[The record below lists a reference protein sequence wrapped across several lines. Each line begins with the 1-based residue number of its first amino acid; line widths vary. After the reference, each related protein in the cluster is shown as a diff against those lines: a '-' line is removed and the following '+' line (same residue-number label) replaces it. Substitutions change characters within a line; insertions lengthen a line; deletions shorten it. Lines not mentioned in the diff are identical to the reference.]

1 MKTLKL
7 LNKNFFTLII
17 LSLISLASYAEE
29 QPVDIW
35 NLEKKEIENK
45 IDQIDINTQ
54 NESMINQNSS
64 KDIFRIQ
71 SNQKKN
77 SIKLDE
83 DFDSKGIKILGLYD
97 PEDNDLDID
106 MWSNSNGDQLRVLFS
121 KLNKMNL
128 SDDASEIMKVL
139 LLTNAYPP
147 KRNISEEEFLKFKS
161 NWLIKN
167 SDLNLIEE
175 YIIKNQIL
183 DKQSNLTRFLVD
195 KYLSSSEVDKACNV
209 FSKNSKPII
218 NEYLSKF
225 NLYCLIKDNKIEE
238 ALLILDLKKEL
249 GFKDQYFEDKI
260 NFLIG
265 YSSKVDER
273 ISEKTLLS
281 FHLAHETNSEFFFEP
296 TDKTKKIIWKY
307 LGSHNLLNSFQEIDI
322 SDQVKISTIE
332 KAVHKKNYSENELFE
347 IYKRFQFN
355 INQLLNAEESY
366 KTLSKIESR
375 ALIYQKIL
383 LESDSVEKLKLLK
396 LLKKLFKD
404 DNLDNA
410 FNINLKKYLK
420 EMNPEN
426 IPPNLTSFYYTNL
439 KINEDKEKGKKIK
452 FNNDI
457 LHQSKLIDYF
467 NGDYSKSKIEK
478 EIDNYLKK
486 IKKNKKYF
494 FSKRDQIF
502 LESLKSDGI
511 KISKKYNDLYEV
523 NQFEIPSDIQ
533 VMINNNEKAAAILR
547 IVEVLGQDKLEII
560 DEDTIYFIISTLNQ
574 LNIDLLRNKILLKV
588 LPLKV

>member
-1 MKTLKL
+1 M
-7 LNKNFFTLII
+7 
-17 LSLISLASYAEE
+17 ASYAEE

-45 IDQIDINTQ
+45 IDQKDINTQ

-64 KDIFRIQ
+64 KDIFSIQ

-128 SDDASEIMKVL
+128 SDDASEIMKIL

-355 INQLLNAEESY
+355 INQLLNVKQSY
-366 KTLSKIESR
+366 KLLNGIESR
-375 ALIYQKIL
+375 ALLYQGILINNEIDKKLELIKIL
-383 LESDSVEKLKLLK
+383 KQSFIKEG
-396 LLKKLFKD
+396 
-404 DNLDNA
+404 NTNA
-410 FNINLKKYLK
+410 FNNELVSILEEIK
-420 EMNPEN
+420 EEEVPSNYSN
-426 IPPNLTSFYYTNL
+426 FYNNYI
-439 KINEDKEKGKKIK
+439 KSEKFVLKKIK
-452 FNNDI
+452 INNKVI
-457 LHQSKLIDYF
+457 HQSKLI
-467 NGDYSKSKIEK
+467 
-478 EIDNYLKK
+478 NYLREDLDKKDVQKDLNDILKK

-494 FSKRDQIF
+494 VSTKDMIL
-502 LESLKSDGI
+502 LESLRSDGI
-511 KISKKYNDLYEV
+511 EFDKKYASVYKINNL
-523 NQFEIPSDIQ
+523 NMPSDIKNLIENDE
-533 VMINNNEKAAAILR
+533 VGFILLR
-547 IVEVLGQDKLEII
+547 LVQILGQDNFQDLDSE
-560 DEDTIYFIISTLNQ
+560 TLFFIVSALNQ
-574 LNIDLLRNKILLKV
+574 LNIDKLRNKILLKV

>member
-1 MKTLKL
+1 MKILKL
-7 LNKNFFTLII
+7 LNKKFFFIFLTYLII
-17 LSLISLASYAEE
+17 LNPIHAEDN
-29 QPVDIW
+29 PIDIW
-35 NLEKKEIENK
+35 NIEKKENETIEEEVITKSENNN
-45 IDQIDINTQ
+45 DQISVFDMQSDKNTG
-54 NESMINQNSS
+54 
-64 KDIFRIQ
+64 
-71 SNQKKN
+71 
-77 SIKLDE
+77 SIELDE
-83 DFDSKGIKILGLYD
+83 NLISKEVKIVGLYD
-97 PEDNDLDID
+97 PAEHGLTID
-106 MWSNSNGDQLRVLFS
+106 MWTNSDGQKLKNLFNS
-121 KLNKMNL
+121 LEKVNL
-128 SDDASEIMKVL
+128 SNDALEIMEVS
-139 LLTNAYPP
+139 LLTNAHYPNQ
-147 KRNISEEEFLKFKS
+147 NITENEFLKFKS

-410 FNINLKKYLK
+410 FNINLKK
-420 EMNPEN
+420 
-426 IPPNLTSFYYTNL
+426 FQF
-439 KINEDKEKGKKIK
+439 
-452 FNNDI
+452 FN
-457 LHQSKLIDYF
+457 YF
-467 NGDYSKSKIEK
+467 R
-478 EIDNYLKK
+478 
-486 IKKNKKYF
+486 F
-494 FSKRDQIF
+494 
-502 LESLKSDGI
+502 
-511 KISKKYNDLYEV
+511 
-523 NQFEIPSDIQ
+523 
-533 VMINNNEKAAAILR
+533 
-547 IVEVLGQDKLEII
+547 
-560 DEDTIYFIISTLNQ
+560 
-574 LNIDLLRNKILLKV
+574 
-588 LPLKV
+588 